1 MEDQTGMQPAAPQ
14 AAPAVPVVKQ
24 VKELLS
30 QDKIKEK
37 FGEVLGQKAPQ
48 FMASI
53 TNTVSGSAQLKKC
66 PANSI
71 IGAAFVA
78 ATYDLPID
86 SNLGFAAIVPYN
98 ESVWNP
104 RKKDWEKVPK
114 AQFQMMYKGFIQLAI
129 RSGYYER
136 MNYAVVYKDELES
149 YNPITGE
156 IKFVE
161 DFSNCKQR
169 DAGDEANVAGY
180 YAWFRL
186 KTGYSQELYMS
197 KKAVDNHT
205 IDKYYIFYVYE
216 PKKRMI
222 MSIKFKHRVVQ
233 WAIYRVINPML
244 IKGYIKD
251 SYGCIPER
259 GPLTAMFRL
268 KYWLEQVNRKDE
280 QWYYLKLDISKYFYR
295 ISHRILKKIL
305 AKKIK
310 DQRLLK
316 LLESII
322 DCKHTPFGLP
332 PGRSPGEVPLEERL
346 FDVGMPIGNLLSQ
359 VFANVYL
366 DALDQ
371 FCKRELQ
378 IHCYVRYMDDVII
391 LSSSKAQ
398 LQEWKVRI
406 ASFLETELE
415 LQLNNKTCIRPINQ
429 GIEFVGYRVWPDK
442 VVLRKKT
449 TLHIKRVLKAKKEAY
464 RVKEISFKQAT
475 DTLQSYLGMMKYCD
489 CDALKE
495 KILDDFVLTHADMKQ
510 IYEEGGDRD
519 ENYYRRG
526 DGWSVEDYP
535 VTDET
540 YRPAGTCITA
550 AWNY

>member
-1 MEDQTGMQPAAPQ
+1 MSNTT
-14 AAPAVPVVKQ
+14 VPISEWC
-24 VKELLS
+24 KE
-30 QDKIKEK
+30 IR
-37 FGEVLGQKAPQ
+37 
-48 FMASI
+48 
-53 TNTVSGSAQLKKC
+53 
-66 PANSI
+66 
-71 IGAAFVA
+71 VA
-78 ATYDLPID
+78 LPID

-104 RKKDWEKVPK
+104 KKKDWEKVPK

-186 KTGYSQELYMS
+186 KTGYSQ
-197 KKAVDNHT
+197 
-205 IDKYYIFYVYE
+205 
-216 PKKRMI
+216 
-222 MSIKFKHRVVQ
+222 
-233 WAIYRVINPML
+233 
-244 IKGYIKD
+244 
-251 SYGCIPER
+251 
-259 GPLTAMFRL
+259 
-268 KYWLEQVNRKDE
+268 
-280 QWYYLKLDISKYFYR
+280 
-295 ISHRILKKIL
+295 
-305 AKKIK
+305 
-310 DQRLLK
+310 
-316 LLESII
+316 
-322 DCKHTPFGLP
+322 
-332 PGRSPGEVPLEERL
+332 
-346 FDVGMPIGNLLSQ
+346 
-359 VFANVYL
+359 
-366 DALDQ
+366 
-371 FCKRELQ
+371 
-378 IHCYVRYMDDVII
+378 
-391 LSSSKAQ
+391 
-398 LQEWKVRI
+398 
-406 ASFLETELE
+406 
-415 LQLNNKTCIRPINQ
+415 
-429 GIEFVGYRVWPDK
+429 
-442 VVLRKKT
+442 
-449 TLHIKRVLKAKKEAY
+449 
-464 RVKEISFKQAT
+464 AT

-540 YRPAGTCITA
+540 HRPAGTCITA